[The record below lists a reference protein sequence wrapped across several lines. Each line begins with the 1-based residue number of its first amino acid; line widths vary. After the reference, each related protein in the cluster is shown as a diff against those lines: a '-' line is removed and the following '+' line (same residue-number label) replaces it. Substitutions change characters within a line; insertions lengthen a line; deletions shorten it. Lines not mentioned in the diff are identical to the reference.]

1 MVHKWLSHYWQTFI
15 GEPASQA
22 QYTAERQIVVFANAL
37 LVTIADI
44 TSHLPSPPLSSPP
57 LPLFPPLP
65 SPLLLSPP
73 LPSSILPTPSPP
85 FSLAPVIHH
94 AEQEGGRR
102 AAAHSLP
109 QGSVGGGEVR
119 RTGILPSMGPEATEK
134 DRRTHTLQNCKNL
147 ILTSFFFYFVCSVWF
162 CIILC
167 SVMWFGIFRLYVA
180 SYTCTDLQ
188 CTFLQ
193 IPKQ

>member
-1 MVHKWLSHYWQTFI
+1 M
-15 GEPASQA
+15 
-22 QYTAERQIVVFANAL
+22 VVFANAL

-44 TSHLPSPPLSSPP
+44 TSHLPSPPLPSPLLPSPPLYSPPLPSPP
-57 LPLFPPLP
+57 LPLYSPPLFSPPLPSLPYAPLP
-65 SPLLLSPP
+65 SPLLPSPP
-73 LPSSILPTPSPP
+73 LSYSILPTPFPPSP
-85 FSLAPVIHH
+85 STPVIHH

-147 ILTSFFFYFVCSVWF
+147 ILTLFFLFYFVCSV
-162 CIILC
+162 
-167 SVMWFGIFRLYVA
+167 
-180 SYTCTDLQ
+180 
-188 CTFLQ
+188 
-193 IPKQ
+193 